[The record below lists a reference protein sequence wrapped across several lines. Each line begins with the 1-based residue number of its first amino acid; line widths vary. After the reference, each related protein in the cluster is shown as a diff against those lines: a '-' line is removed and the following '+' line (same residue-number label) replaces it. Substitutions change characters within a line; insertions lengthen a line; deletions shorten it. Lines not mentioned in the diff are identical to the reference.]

1 MLNREERDVPMGSGS
16 VSLALTMWHRPR
28 LWQKRTPA
36 RAPVPHD
43 FAKLRSRGCNGA
55 WEYAIALLVLTA
67 ILTCAASG
75 QPVSA
80 KEPTLAATPPM
91 GWNSWDSYSRTLNE
105 DTIKAN
111 AQWMAQHLKRF
122 GWEYVVID
130 EGWYLSNLNPSGNDE
145 HASFQIDAYGRFVPV
160 PARFP
165 SAGKDFTFKPLAD
178 SLHSLGLKFGIHIIR
193 GIPRE
198 AVVKNLPIAGSSF
211 HAADAADTSDVCP
224 WNAYNYGVDPAK
236 PAAQAYYDSLAQ
248 LYAAW
253 GVDFVKVDCISSHPY
268 KGAEIRMINQAIARS
283 GRPMVLSLSPGPTP
297 VEKRDEVFE
306 LSQMWR
312 ISDDI
317 WDVWYSNKDFP
328 QGVKNQFARAAQWAG
343 VAKPGHW
350 PDADM
355 LPIGSLRPAAGWGE
369 PRDTRL
375 SREEQQT
382 LLTLWSI
389 FRSPLIMGGNL
400 LQADA
405 WTTSLLTNAEVLA
418 VDQHSR
424 DNHPVMT
431 GSDIVVWTARPE
443 AGDGFFV
450 AVFNL
455 SDVPQVAHYAWS
467 KLGLNGHSYI
477 RRDLWEHKDLGPAAS
492 LEIAL
497 PPHGA
502 ALYHVSP
509 RADAVHH
516 QD

>member
-1 MLNREERDVPMGSGS
+1 M
-16 VSLALTMWHRPR
+16 
-28 LWQKRTPA
+28 
-36 RAPVPHD
+36 
-43 FAKLRSRGCNGA
+43 
-55 WEYAIALLVLTA
+55 
-67 ILTCAASG
+67 
-75 QPVSA
+75 
-80 KEPTLAATPPM
+80 
-91 GWNSWDSYSRTLNE
+91 
-105 DTIKAN
+105 
-111 AQWMAQHLKRF
+111 
-122 GWEYVVID
+122 
-130 EGWYLSNLNPSGNDE
+130 
-145 HASFQIDAYGRFVPV
+145 
-160 PARFP
+160 
-165 SAGKDFTFKPLAD
+165 
-178 SLHSLGLKFGIHIIR
+178 
-193 GIPRE
+193 
-198 AVVKNLPIAGSSF
+198 
-211 HAADAADTSDVCP
+211 
-224 WNAYNYGVDPAK
+224 
-236 PAAQAYYDSLAQ
+236 
-248 LYAAW
+248 
-253 GVDFVKVDCISSHPY
+253 IS
-268 KGAEIRMINQAIARS
+268 QAIARS

-297 VEKRDEVFE
+297 VEKRDEVFA

-317 WDVWYSNKDFP
+317 WDVWYSDKDFP
-328 QGVKNQFARAAQWAG
+328 QGVKNQIARAASWAG
-343 VAKPGHW
+343 VAEPGHW

-369 PRDTRL
+369 PRDTHL
-375 SREEQQT
+375 SRDEQRT